1 MDKPRPAYKIWLETD
16 DGFVFG
22 PGVDA
27 LLRKVKEK
35 GTLKEAASSLDMS
48 YRYAWGLIKKVEKKL
63 GEPLIEA
70 YKGGRSG
77 GGRTEIT
84 KLGHQFIDD
93 FRILKEKFSKQ
104 IIENNGSQS
113 SWIKAEIVSIKKHSD
128 HMEIKMRS
136 EPKLVSNIRV
146 KEEELDSKLGIG
158 DKIKLELRKF

>member
-16 DGFVFG
+16 DGLVFG

-70 YKGGRSG
+70 HKGGRSG

-84 KLGHQFIDD
+84 ELGNQFIED
-93 FRILKEKFSKQ
+93 FRILKEKLSKEVAEDKDS
-104 IIENNGSQS
+104 ISG
-113 SWIKAEIVSIKKHSD
+113 IKGDIMSIKKHSD
-128 HMEIKMRS
+128 HLELKIRS
-136 EPKLVSNIRV
+136 ETKLVSNIRV
-146 KEEELDSKLGIG
+146 KEDELDSKLDIG
-158 DKIKLELRKF
+158 DRIRIELRKY

>member
-48 YRYAWGLIKKVEKKL
+48 YRYAWGLIKKVETKL

-84 KLGHQFIDD
+84 ELGQQFIDD

-104 IIENNGSQS
+104 IAENNDLS
-113 SWIKAEIVSIKKHSD
+113 SWIKAEVVSIKKHSD
-128 HMEIKMRS
+128 HLELKMIS
-136 EPKLVSNIRV
+136 ETKLVSSIRI
-146 KEEELDSKLGIG
+146 KEEELGIKLRIG
-158 DKIKLELRKF
+158 DRIRLELRKY